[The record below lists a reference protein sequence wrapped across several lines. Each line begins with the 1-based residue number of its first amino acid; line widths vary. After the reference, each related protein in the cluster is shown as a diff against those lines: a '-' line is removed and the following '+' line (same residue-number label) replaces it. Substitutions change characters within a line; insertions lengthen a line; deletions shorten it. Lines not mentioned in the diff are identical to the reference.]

1 MVFICNFSEFMNS
14 HVENNKAAAL
24 EVQLQSLHVL
34 HHGGCCFLFFPAAV
48 LRELHLGHLAS

>member
-1 MVFICNFSEFMNS
+1 MVFICNFSGFMNS

-34 HHGGCCFLFFPAAV
+34 HHCFLFFPAAV
-48 LRELHLGHLAS
+48 FHELHLGHLAS